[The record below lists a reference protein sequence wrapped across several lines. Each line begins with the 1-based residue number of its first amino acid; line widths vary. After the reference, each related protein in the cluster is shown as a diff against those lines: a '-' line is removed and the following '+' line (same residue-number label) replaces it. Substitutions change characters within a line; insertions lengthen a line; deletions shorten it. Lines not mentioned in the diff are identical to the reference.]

1 MFREFRRLL
10 AFFGCILSFLSF
22 EGASCALT
30 LKEALVQAL
39 KTSEEVTVSHEGVKR
54 SRLDP
59 YRALT
64 TVLPRV
70 DYNLDYL
77 HSRVGAARSA
87 AERGQTL
94 GEIGN
99 TASNHSSQGEI
110 LLTERLIDFSLPVLL
125 ARASHT
131 IKGSLSDLFYVSQE
145 YLFQVVSGYYGVLK
159 SQRIVEINE
168 EFLKQTQEHLNV
180 ARARLEV
187 GEVIKTDVLRAEVD
201 DATARRNVIQARNN
215 LDLAKESLARYLH
228 KPKEEVELV
237 RPVTVLKPPVPVE
250 SLLKMTYLTRAD
262 LKSYEEAVYA
272 ARNDKQLVFTRFLP
286 YMDMQANWAT
296 FGNTPYPHERDN
308 WSVYGVVTVP
318 ILEGGLRFVDLRD
331 TTASLIQATQRYLA
345 LKRDVDYA
353 VKEAFLSIVTLEK
366 TIEASMA
373 EVEASSSNLELING
387 QYKVGLADAIDVTDA
402 QAAYLNAQINLA
414 NDTFDH
420 EVAVYNLKR
429 VIGFS
434 LLEDEWQPPKNNE
447 AHFRKWYEYLTA
459 LASSRG

>member
-1 MFREFRRLL
+1 MFRRFRYSS
-10 AFFGCILSFLSF
+10 AFAACFLSLLGF
-22 EGASCALT
+22 HGVSVALT
-30 LKEALVQAL
+30 LKESLVQAL
-39 KTSEEVTVSHEGVKR
+39 KTSEEVTVSHEEVKR
-54 SRLDP
+54 ARLDP

-64 TVLPRV
+64 TVLPKV

-77 HSRVGAARSA
+77 HSRVEAARSA
-87 AERGQTL
+87 AGRGQTL
-94 GEIGN
+94 GEIGG
-99 TASNHSSQGEI
+99 ASNHSSQGEI

-125 ARASHT
+125 ARAKHT
-131 IKGSLSDLFYVSQE
+131 IKGSLADLFYVSQE
-145 YLFQVVSGYYGVLK
+145 YLFRVVSGYYNVLK

-168 EFLKQTQEHLNV
+168 EFLRQTKEHLDV
-180 ARARLEV
+180 ARVRLEV

-201 DATARRNVIQARNN
+201 YATAQRNLIQAHNN
-215 LDLAKESLARYLH
+215 LDLTKESLARYLH
-228 KPKEEVELV
+228 RPKEELKLV
-237 RPVTVLKPPVPVE
+237 HPVTVLKPPMPVE
-250 SLLKMTYLTRAD
+250 DLLRMTYMARAD

-272 ARNDKQLVFTRFLP
+272 ARNDKQRVYTRFLP
-286 YMDMQANWAT
+286 YMDIQANWAT
-296 FGNTPYPHERDN
+296 FGSTPYPHERDN

-345 LKRDVDYA
+345 LKRDIDYA

-366 TIEASMA
+366 TIAASMA

-402 QAAYLNAQINLA
+402 QTTYLNAQINLA

-429 VIGFS
+429 VIGLS
-434 LLEDEWQPPKNNE
+434 LLEAGWHLPKNSE
-447 AHFRKWYEYLTA
+447 AHFKKWYEYLIA

>member
-1 MFREFRRLL
+1 MFRKFSYFLCFAGGL
-10 AFFGCILSFLSF
+10 LSFLGFLGVS
-22 EGASCALT
+22 SALT
-30 LKEALVQAL
+30 LKESLVQAL
-39 KTSEEVTVSHEGVKR
+39 KTSEEVTVSHEEVKR
-54 SRLDP
+54 ARLDP

-64 TVLPRV
+64 TVLPKV

-77 HSRVGAARSA
+77 HSRVGADRSA

-94 GEIGN
+94 GEIGG
-99 TASNHSSQGEI
+99 ASNHSSQGEI

-125 ARASHT
+125 ARARHT
-131 IKGSLSDLFYVSQE
+131 IKGSLADLFYVSQE
-145 YLFQVVSGYYGVLK
+145 YLFQVVSGYYNVLK
-159 SQRIVEINE
+159 SQRMVEINE
-168 EFLKQTQEHLNV
+168 EFLKQTKEHLDV
-180 ARARLEV
+180 ARVRLEV

-201 DATARRNVIQARNN
+201 YATAQRNLIQAGNN
-215 LDLAKESLARYLH
+215 LDLALESLARYLH
-228 KPKEEVELV
+228 LPKERIQPV
-237 RPVTVLKPPVPVE
+237 RPLTVLKPQLP
-250 SLLKMTYLTRAD
+250 LDKILQMTYLTRSD
-262 LKSYEEAVYA
+262 LKSYEEALYS

-286 YMDMQANWAT
+286 YMDVQANWAT
-296 FGNTPYPHERDN
+296 FGSTPYPRERDN

-345 LKRDVDYA
+345 LKRDIDYA
-353 VKEAFLSIVTLEK
+353 VKEAYLSIVTLEK
-366 TIEASMA
+366 TLEASMA

-429 VIGFS
+429 MMGLN
-434 LLEDEWQPPKNNE
+434 LLKAEWQPPKNSE
-447 AHFRKWYEYLTA
+447 ALFRKWYEYLIA
-459 LASSRG
+459 LASSRD